1 MKKTTLFKSL
11 LAMTIAFAGSKSF
24 ADNYVQITSIEEL
37 TTGSYVVVG
46 GTSSNAMS
54 TTQAGSSTK
63 PYMAYE
69 AVTIEG
75 DKITDPAASVIW
87 TITKE
92 SDNTF
97 SISSNGKYVSS
108 KGAGNYAQLIEAIAN
123 TTKYN
128 VTESDNGEF
137 KFACVD
143 PSDRRL
149 QYNANKSQERFACY
163 KGTQKDLLLFKL
175 EVTEEGTTAT
185 PSITPLSGTYYT
197 EQEVSMTC
205 ETADAKIYYT
215 TNGDVPTAESTPYTT
230 PFKVSTTTT
239 IKAIAIA
246 DGLKASSVKEVVLTF
261 PIATEVANIAEFMS
275 TATEGD
281 AVYKITGPVS
291 VVYQDDLN
299 LYIQDAS
306 GSLLIYGNISENYNE
321 GDVITGF
328 IGKYGTY
335 QKMTQMIPLYAP
347 TAVSGTPV
355 EPVTMAIT
363 DITTADVYKYVKL
376 SEAVFKEDATF
387 ETGETTNGIV
397 VSGETEMTIRNNFRV
412 IEGTFE
418 ASKKWDI
425 IGLVS
430 VYNGT
435 PQIYPISITEATL
448 DGVKA
453 AATDDN
459 VAIYSSNGKIYINAL
474 GGEKIELFSITG
486 QKIAEKIAASG
497 MNVFDAVYEIT
508 LVKVGSKVVKVIK

>member
-24 ADNYVQITSIEEL
+24 ADNYVQITSIDEL

-54 TTQAGSSTK
+54 TTQNTK
-63 PYMAYE
+63 GTFYMKIE
-69 AVTIEG
+69 AVTVDG
-75 DKITDPAASVIW
+75 DKIVDPSTSVIW
-87 TITKE
+87 TITKDD
-92 SDNTF
+92 SNGTF
-97 SISSNGKYVSS
+97 SFSANGKYVSS
-108 KGAGNYAQLIEAIAN
+108 NGDANSSKLIDAIAN
-123 TTKYN
+123 TAQYN
-128 VTESDNGEF
+128 ATFEDGKF
-137 KFACVD
+137 KFACVS
-143 PSDRRL
+143 PTGRYL
-149 QYNANKSQERFACY
+149 QYNANKNQERFACY
-163 KGTQKDLLLFKL
+163 KGTQQDFQLFKL
-175 EVTEEGTTAT
+175 EELAEGTTAT

-205 ETADAKIYYT
+205 ETTDAKIYYT
-215 TNGDVPTAESTPYTT
+215 TNGDVPTSGSTPYTT

-275 TATEGD
+275 TATDGD
-281 AVYKITGPVS
+281 TVYKITGPVS

-397 VSGETEMTIRNNFRV
+397 VSGETEMNIRNNFRV

>member
-11 LAMTIAFAGSKSF
+11 LAMTIAFTGSKSF
-24 ADNYVQITSIEEL
+24 ADNYVQITSIDEL

-54 TTQAGSSTK
+54 TTQSTAK
-63 PYMAYE
+63 NPYMEIE
-69 AVTIEG
+69 AVSIEG
-75 DKITDPAASVIW
+75 DKITNPDASVIW
-87 TITKE
+87 TITK
-92 SDNTF
+92 DNDGTF
-97 SISSNGKYVSS
+97 SLSANGQYISSNGSENSAK
-108 KGAGNYAQLIEAIAN
+108 LIDAIAN
-123 TTKYN
+123 TAKYN
-128 VTESDNGEF
+128 VTINGGKF
-137 KFACVD
+137 KFNNIE
-143 PSDRRL
+143 PNERFL
-149 QYNANKSQERFACY
+149 QYNASAKRFACY
-163 KGTQKDLLLFKL
+163 KSTSNQQDLQLFKL
-175 EVTEEGTTAT
+175 EVIEENTTAV

-215 TNGDVPTAESTPYTT
+215 TNGDVPTSGSTLYTT

-275 TATEGD
+275 TATDGD

-397 VSGETEMTIRNNFRV
+397 VSGETEMTIRNNFKV

-425 IGLVS
+425 IGFVS

-435 PQIYPISITEATL
+435 PQIYPVSITEATL
-448 DGVKA
+448 DGVA
-453 AATDDN
+453 AAQTDDN

>member
-1 MKKTTLFKSL
+1 MKKTTFFKSL
-11 LAMTIAFAGSKSF
+11 LVTALTLFGSKSF

-46 GTSSNAMS
+46 GTSNNAMS
-54 TTQAGSSTK
+54 TTQNTK
-63 PYMAYE
+63 GTFYMKVE
-69 AVTIEG
+69 AVTVDG
-75 DKITDPAASVIW
+75 DKIVDPSTTVIW
-87 TITKE
+87 TITKDD
-92 SDNTF
+92 SDETF
-97 SISSNGKYVSS
+97 SFSANGKYVSS
-108 KGAGNYAQLIEAIAN
+108 NGEDNSSKLIDAIAN
-123 TTKYN
+123 TAQYKATFEDGK
-128 VTESDNGEF
+128 F
-137 KFACVD
+137 KFACVE
-143 PSDRRL
+143 PAGRYL
-149 QYNANKSQERFACY
+149 QYNASSPRFACY
-163 KGTQKDLLLFKL
+163 KGTQQDFQLFKL
-175 EVTEEGTTAT
+175 EELEEGTTAT

-205 ETADAKIYYT
+205 ETANAKIYYT
-215 TNGDVPTAESTPYTT
+215 TNGDVPTTASTLYTA

-246 DGLKASSVKEVVLTF
+246 DNLKTSSVKEVVLTF

-281 AVYKITGPVS
+281 AIYKITGPVS
-291 VVYQDDLN
+291 VIYQDELN
-299 LYIQDAS
+299 LYVQDAS
-306 GSLLIYGNISENYNE
+306 GSLLVRGNISENYNE

-328 IGKYGTY
+328 IGKYGKY
-335 QKMTQMIPLYAP
+335 QEITQMLPLYAP
-347 TAVSGTPV
+347 AAVSGTPV
-355 EPVTMAIT
+355 EPVTMAIA
-363 DITTADVYKYVKL
+363 DITSADIYKYIKL
-376 SEAVFKEDATF
+376 TEAVFKEDATF
-387 ETGETTNGIV
+387 ETGKATNGIV
-397 VSGETEMTIRNNFRV
+397 VSGETEMTIRNNFRI

-425 IGLVS
+425 IGFVS

-435 PQIYPISITEATL
+435 PQIYPVSITEATL
-448 DGVKA
+448 DGVA
-453 AATDDN
+453 AAQTDDN